1 MLEHLT
7 LGEFVV
13 ALLMA
18 LAALSAF
25 VWAAVSG
32 AFRDIEAIKHQVLE
46 VEDDGNERARARSE
60 VRRRRGMRPRRDP
73 LVSRHRAQVPARG
86 LRRARC
92 LGHPL
97 SVQVLARA

>member
-25 VWAAVSG
+25 VWGAVSG

-46 VEDDGNERARARSE
+46 VDDDGNERA
-60 VRRRRGMRPRRDP
+60 
-73 LVSRHRAQVPARG
+73 
-86 LRRARC
+86 
-92 LGHPL
+92 
-97 SVQVLARA
+97 

>member
-18 LAALSAF
+18 LAALSGF
-25 VWAAVSG
+25 FWGEVSG

-46 VEDDGNERARARSE
+46 VEDDGNERA
-60 VRRRRGMRPRRDP
+60 
-73 LVSRHRAQVPARG
+73 
-86 LRRARC
+86 
-92 LGHPL
+92 
-97 SVQVLARA
+97 

>member
-13 ALLMA
+13 ALLMT

-25 VWAAVSG
+25 VWGAVSG

-46 VEDDGNERARARSE
+46 VEDDGNERA
-60 VRRRRGMRPRRDP
+60 
-73 LVSRHRAQVPARG
+73 
-86 LRRARC
+86 
-92 LGHPL
+92 
-97 SVQVLARA
+97 